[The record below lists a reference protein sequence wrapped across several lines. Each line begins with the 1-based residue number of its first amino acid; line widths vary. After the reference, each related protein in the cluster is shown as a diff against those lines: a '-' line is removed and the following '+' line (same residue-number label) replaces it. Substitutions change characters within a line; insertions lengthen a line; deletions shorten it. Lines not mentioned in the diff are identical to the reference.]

1 MINYETFNYE
11 STTTTKTT
19 SGSGSHRTSCG
30 TILTHSVSTC
40 TILANK
46 NGVMLRAVKVQEKTH
61 FELYMDGELL
71 NKFTN
76 EKTAKA
82 MWKDFSA

>member
-19 SGSGSHRTSCG
+19 SGNGSHRTSCG
-30 TILTHSVSTC
+30 TVLTKSVSTC
-40 TILANK
+40 VVIANK
-46 NGVMLRAVKVQEKTH
+46 NGITLKQISVHEKTH

-82 MWKDFSA
+82 MFKDFAA

>member
-1 MINYETFNYE
+1 MINYETFSYE
-11 STTTTKTT
+11 STTTTQTT
-19 SGSGSHRTSCG
+19 SGSGSQRTSCG
-30 TILTHSVSTC
+30 TVLTHSVSTC

-46 NGVMLRAVKVQEKTH
+46 NGVILKAVKVQEKTH

-71 NKFTN
+71 NKFIN